1 MLGQQNVTIST
12 SSSTTSQPA
21 SAVELSLYL
30 VLDRSGSMSWITE
43 VVQSTTRKCQNY
55 TEDNC
60 SEYPPENDE
69 AVQRRNLES
78 KPRCDNAGNVL
89 FGERGRHRHLHG
101 RLHGPGQW

>member
-1 MLGQQNVTIST
+1 LDFRTHAKDACFRGKVGTKPTVTQSGSTSNPSYTVAVTSAYPTALNTMTQMLGQQNVTIST

-55 TEDNC
+55 TEDN
-60 SEYPPENDE
+60 
-69 AVQRRNLES
+69 
-78 KPRCDNAGNVL
+78 
-89 FGERGRHRHLHG
+89 
-101 RLHGPGQW
+101 